1 MALRLLL
8 SNRIITAQR
17 FSFLRFSRCYTPLT
31 FEHRSIIPSNSIS
44 TSSIYCHQHKSNTS
58 LLSTHRTYFLSS
70 KLASSSSPPNSK
82 DGNAPPSSPSDGSS
96 SSSFSSSNDG
106 RNQNNDDDDGG
117 DGGSEHTHNTVPV
130 VIQAGNPLMP
140 VEVPENYPIVPL
152 IPVSRHPL
160 FPKFIKMLEITNKD
174 LMDLIRRK
182 VKLNQP
188 YAGIFLRKE
197 TSTTP
202 TDSKTPDSKTAE
214 SIKEKLTN
222 AITSDVIKNL
232 DEIYKIGSFVQIHEV
247 HDMGDRLRMIVMAH
261 RRIKIVG
268 IASDDSGTEDLDRR
282 RLQQKTN
289 GNRRRSRRKDDSVT
303 AEEISSEPISTSP
316 VSEEPIVVNKI
327 LLIDTENVKHD
338 EYEQTPELKALTAEL
353 VKTIRDIVALNP
365 FYRESIAAL
374 IHSGQR
380 ADHPVYL
387 SDLGAALT
395 SAEGAEQQA
404 VMEEMNIPNRLM
416 LTLSLLKKELEMS
429 RLQQKIGKEVEEK
442 VNKQHRKFMLMEQLR
457 VIKKELGLE
466 KDDKEALN
474 DKFRTRLK
482 ELNIPVHVKTVIDEE
497 LERLN
502 VLEKHSAEFN
512 ICTNYLDWLTN
523 LPWGKTSEEKTDLEH
538 AQKVLDEDHH
548 GMEDIKKRILEF
560 IAVSHLKKSTHGKIL
575 CFYGPPGV
583 GKTSVAK
590 SIARALNREYFRF
603 SVGGMHD
610 TAEIKG
616 HRRTYV
622 GAMPG
627 KMIQCLKKTKTENPL
642 VLIDEIDKLG
652 HSGFH
657 GDPAAALLEM
667 LDPEQNANFLDHY
680 LDVTVDLSKVLF
692 ICTANVLDTIPEPL
706 KDRME
711 VIEVS
716 GYVAEEKLAIAK
728 NYLIPLASKQT
739 AVDNDNIEIKDTALM
754 HLIKAYCR
762 ESGVRNLQKHIDKI
776 FRKVAYKIVK
786 EGKKKIVV
794 DDGNLQEFVGKPVF
808 TTDRMYELTPPG
820 VSMGLAWTASGGSV
834 LFIESRFINPIEAL
848 DTSKT
853 IIKDDK
859 SSGLSGSLTLTGKL
873 GDVMKESCTIALTY
887 AKSFLQ
893 QIDPNNRSLRIGH
906 VHVHV
911 PEGATP
917 KDGPSAGCTIV
928 TALLSLGLNKPI
940 KQNVAMTGEVSL
952 TGRVLPVGGIKE
964 KVIAAKRA
972 NVHTVILPYE
982 NQKDYNDLQDFIKDG
997 LKVHFAKTYDDV
1009 FKIIF
1014 ADE

>member
-1 MALRLLL
+1 MALRVLL
-8 SNRIITAQR
+8 SNRIIISPPISVTR
-17 FSFLRFSRCYTPLT
+17 FCRYYTPLS
-31 FEHRSIIPSNSIS
+31 FEHRTAISPSLNGH
-44 TSSIYCHQHKSNTS
+44 SSLYCHRLQTKSPS
-58 LLSTHRTYFLSS
+58 LLSIHRTSFLPYKFSS
-70 KLASSSSPPNSK
+70 SSSSSSSDDKSPPSSSSPPN
-82 DGNAPPSSPSDGSS
+82 D

-106 RNQNNDDDDGG
+106 KSSNHDDDGG
-117 DGGSEHTHNTVPV
+117 NDNPDSKVTVVLQP
-130 VIQAGNPLMP
+130 GNPLMA
-140 VEVPENYPIVPL
+140 VEVPEKYPIVPL
-152 IPVSRHPL
+152 IPVSHHPL
-160 FPKFIKMLEITNKD
+160 FPKFIKMFEVTSKD
-174 LMDLIRRK
+174 LMELIRRK

-197 TSTTP
+197 TEKPVTPDVQTTKEKEKVFSTT
-202 TDSKTPDSKTAE
+202 
-214 SIKEKLTN
+214 
-222 AITSDVIKNL
+222 TSDAVKSL
-232 DEIYKIGSFVQIHEV
+232 DEVYQIGAFVQIQEV
-247 HDMGDRLRMIVMAH
+247 HDMGDRLRMIVKAH

-268 IASDDSGTEDLDRR
+268 LASDELEVEDVDRR
-282 RLQQKTN
+282 RSPQKAN
-289 GNRRRSRRKDDSVT
+289 GNRRRQKRKDET
-303 AEEISSEPISTSP
+303 PTTEEISSESTPPPAP
-316 VSEEPIVVNKI
+316 VSDEPIVVDRI
-327 LLIDTENVKHD
+327 LLVNTENVTHD
-338 EYEQTPELKALTAEL
+338 EYEQTAEVKALIAEL
-353 VKTIRDIVALNP
+353 VKTIRDLLVLNP
-365 FYRESIAAL
+365 FFRESLSAL
-374 IHSGQR
+374 LHSGDR
-380 ADHPVYL
+380 GDHPVYL
-387 SDLGAALT
+387 SDFGAALT
-395 SAEGAEQQA
+395 SAEGVEQQA
-404 VMEEMNIPNRLM
+404 VMEEMNISKRMM
-416 LTLSLLKKELEMS
+416 LALTYLKKELEIN
-429 RLQQKIGKEVEEK
+429 RLQKKISKEVEEK

-466 KDDKEALN
+466 KDDKEAMN

-482 ELNIPVHVKTVIDEE
+482 DLTIPPHVQTVIDEE

-523 LPWGKTSEEKTDLEH
+523 LPWGKISEEKTDLDH

-575 CFYGPPGV
+575 CFHGPPGV

-590 SIARALNREYFRF
+590 SIARALQREYFRF

-642 VLIDEIDKLG
+642 VLIDEIDKIG
-652 HSGFH
+652 RGGFH
-657 GDPAAALLEM
+657 GDPSAALLEM

-680 LDVTVDLSKVLF
+680 LDVPIDLSKVLF
-692 ICTANVLDTIPEPL
+692 ICTANVLDTIPDPL

-711 VIEVS
+711 LIEVS

-728 NYLIPLASKQT
+728 NYLIPSAVKQT
-739 AVDNDNIEIKDTALM
+739 AVKEENIDITDSALIR
-754 HLIKAYCR
+754 LIKAYCR
-762 ESGVRNLQKHIDKI
+762 ESGVRNLQKHVEKI
-776 FRKVAYKIVK
+776 FRKVAFKIVK
-786 EGKKKIVV
+786 GGESKIVV
-794 DDGNLQEFVGKPVF
+794 DDGNLEEFVGKPIF
-808 TTDRMYELTPPG
+808 TSDRMYELTPPG

-834 LFIESRFINPIEAL
+834 LFIESRLINPIEAL
-848 DTSKT
+848 NTSST
-853 IIKDDK
+853 AAKDEK
-859 SSGLSGSLTLTGKL
+859 SNASTGSLTLTGKL
-873 GDVMKESCTIALTY
+873 GDVMKESCKIALTY

-893 QIDPNNRSLRIGH
+893 QIDSNNRSLRVGH
-906 VHVHV
+906 IHVHV

-964 KVIAAKRA
+964 KVIAAKRV

-982 NQKDYNDLQDFIKDG
+982 NQKDFNDLPDFIKDG
-997 LKVHFAKTYDDV
+997 LIVHFAKTYDDV
-1009 FKIIF
+1009 YQIVF
-1014 ADE
+1014 DEK

>member
-1 MALRLLL
+1 M
-8 SNRIITAQR
+8 S
-17 FSFLRFSRCYTPLT
+17 
-31 FEHRSIIPSNSIS
+31 
-44 TSSIYCHQHKSNTS
+44 
-58 LLSTHRTYFLSS
+58 
-70 KLASSSSPPNSK
+70 
-82 DGNAPPSSPSDGSS
+82 
-96 SSSFSSSNDG
+96 
-106 RNQNNDDDDGG
+106 
-117 DGGSEHTHNTVPV
+117 
-130 VIQAGNPLMP
+130 
-140 VEVPENYPIVPL
+140 VEIPENYPIVPL
-152 IPVSRHPL
+152 IPVTRHPL

-174 LMDLIRRK
+174 LMELIRRK

-197 TSTTP
+197 SSTASSS
-202 TDSKTPDSKTAE
+202 TDKSSMSDAE
-214 SIKEKLTN
+214 KEKEKMMGSVS
-222 AITSDVIKNL
+222 SDVIKNL
-232 DEIYKIGSFVQIHEV
+232 DDIYPIGAFVQIHEV

-268 IASDDSGTEDLDRR
+268 LAPDDFGYDEVDRR
-282 RLQQKTN
+282 RPPTQQKIN
-289 GNRRRSRRKDDSVT
+289 GNRRRTRRKDETSTVEETIPNETTTPPPPPSV
-303 AEEISSEPISTSP
+303 
-316 VSEEPIVVNKI
+316 EEPVVVNKI
-327 LLIDTENVKHD
+327 LMVNTENVKHD

-395 SAEGAEQQA
+395 SAEGHEQQA
-404 VMEEMNIPNRLM
+404 VMEEMNIPKRLM

-457 VIKKELGLE
+457 AIKKELGLE
-466 KDDKEALN
+466 KDDKEAMN
-474 DKFRTRLK
+474 DKFRSRLK
-482 ELNIPVHVKTVIDEE
+482 ELNIPAHVKTVIDEE
-497 LERLN
+497 FDRLN

-512 ICTNYLDWLTN
+512 ICTNYLDWLTS
-523 LPWGKTSEEKTDLEH
+523 LPWGKTSEEKFDLEH

-548 GMEDIKKRILEF
+548 GMEDVKKRILEF
-560 IAVSHLKKSTHGKIL
+560 IAVSQLKKSTHGKIL

-642 VLIDEIDKLG
+642 VLIDEIDKIG
-652 HSGFH
+652 RGGFH
-657 GDPAAALLEM
+657 GDPSAALLEM

-680 LDVTVDLSKVLF
+680 LDVPVDLSKVLF
-692 ICTANVLDTIPEPL
+692 ICTANVLDTIPDPL
-706 KDRME
+706 RDRME
-711 VIEVS
+711 IIEVS

-728 NYLIPLASKQT
+728 NYLIPFCVKQT
-739 AVDNDNIEIKDTALM
+739 AVSRENIEITDNALLR
-754 HLIKAYCR
+754 LIRAYCR
-762 ESGVRNLQKHIDKI
+762 ESGVRNLQKHVEKI
-776 FRKVAYKIVK
+776 FRKVAFKLVK
-786 EGKKKIVV
+786 EGEKKILV
-794 DDGNLQEFVGKPVF
+794 DDGNLQEFVGKPIY
-808 TTDRMYELTPPG
+808 TSDRMYELTPPG
-820 VSMGLAWTASGGSV
+820 VSMGLAWTANGGSV
-834 LFIESRFINPIEAL
+834 LFIESTFVNPIEAL
-848 DTSKT
+848 DTSG
-853 IIKDDK
+853 KDEK
-859 SSGLSGSLTLTGKL
+859 NSRGTTGNLTLTGKL
-873 GDVMKESCTIALTY
+873 GDVMKESCTIAMTY
-887 AKSFLQ
+887 AKSYLQ
-893 QIDPNNRSLRIGH
+893 RIDLNNQALRIGH
-906 VHVHV
+906 VHIHV

-972 NVHTVILPYE
+972 NVHTVILPFE

-997 LKVHFAKTYDDV
+997 LTVHFAKTYDDV
-1009 FKIIF
+1009 YKIIF
-1014 ADE
+1014 AD

>member
-8 SNRIITAQR
+8 SNRLTIPQR
-17 FSFLRFSRCYTPLT
+17 NSWTRFSRYYTPLA
-31 FEHRSIIPSNSIS
+31 FEYRSITPTN
-44 TSSIYCHQHKSNTS
+44 SSIYSHQHRYRTS
-58 LLSTHRTYFLSS
+58 LLSTHRQYHLSF
-70 KLASSSSPPNSK
+70 KFASSSNPSGSK
-82 DGNAPPSSPSDGSS
+82 DGNAPSSSPSSSDG

-106 RNQNNDDDDGG
+106 KNRNNDDDDDA
-117 DGGSEHTHNTVPV
+117 DGIHEPTDNTVPV

-140 VEVPENYPIVPL
+140 VDVPENYPIVPL

-174 LMDLIRRK
+174 LIELIRRK

-197 TSTTP
+197 TSTADEKSSTSEP
-202 TDSKTPDSKTAE
+202 KTPESLKDKLMKTVTA
-214 SIKEKLTN
+214 
-222 AITSDVIKNL
+222 DVVKNL

-268 IASDDSGTEDLDRR
+268 IAPDDVAIEDVDRR
-282 RLQQKTN
+282 RAQSKSN
-289 GNRRRSRRKDDSVT
+289 GNRRRPRRKDDSVI
-303 AEEISSEPISTSP
+303 AEETSAEPSP
-316 VSEEPIVVNKI
+316 PSPTDKQEPVVVNKI
-327 LLIDTENVKHD
+327 LMIDTENVTHD
-338 EYEQTPELKALTAEL
+338 DYEQTPELKAITAEL

-395 SAEGAEQQA
+395 SAEGEEQQA
-404 VMEEMNIPNRLM
+404 IMEEMNIPNRLM
-416 LTLSLLKKELEMS
+416 LTLNLLKKELEMS

-466 KDDKEALN
+466 KDDKEAMN
-474 DKFRTRLK
+474 DKFLTRLK
-482 ELNIPVHVKTVIDEE
+482 ELTIPPHVKIVIDEE
-497 LERLN
+497 LDRLN

-523 LPWGKTSEEKTDLEH
+523 IPWGKISEEKTDLDR
-538 AQKVLDEDHH
+538 AQIILDEDHH

-642 VLIDEIDKLG
+642 VLIDEIDKIG
-652 HSGFH
+652 RGGFH
-657 GDPAAALLEM
+657 GDPSAALLEM

-680 LDVTVDLSKVLF
+680 LDVPIDLSKVLF

-706 KDRME
+706 RDRME

-716 GYVAEEKLAIAK
+716 GYVAEEKLAIAN
-728 NYLIPLASKQT
+728 NYLIPQASKQT
-739 AVDNDNIEIKDTALM
+739 AIKSDIIEITDKALIY
-754 HLIKAYCR
+754 LIKAYCR
-762 ESGVRNLQKHIDKI
+762 ESGVRNLQKHIEKI
-776 FRKVAYKIVK
+776 FRKVAFKVVK
-786 EGKKKIVV
+786 EGEKKMII
-794 DDGNLQEFVGKPVF
+794 DEGNLHEFVGKPVY
-808 TTDRMYELTPPG
+808 TSDRMYELTPPG
-820 VSMGLAWTASGGSV
+820 VSMGLAWTANGGSV
-834 LFIESRFINPIEAL
+834 LFIESRFTNPIDAF
-848 DTSKT
+848 DTSSSDK
-853 IIKDDK
+853 KDDK
-859 SSGLSGSLTLTGKL
+859 TSGASGSLILTGKL

-893 QIDPNNRSLRIGH
+893 QLDPKNRSLRVGH
-906 VHVHV
+906 IHVHV

-940 KQNVAMTGEVSL
+940 RQDVAMTGEVSL

-997 LKVHFAKTYDDV
+997 LIVHFAKTYADV
-1009 FKIIF
+1009 YKIIF
-1014 ADE
+1014 DDQ

>member
-8 SNRIITAQR
+8 SNRIILPQR
-17 FSFLRFSRCYTPLT
+17 ISFIRFSRYYTPLT
-31 FEHRSIIPSNSIS
+31 FEHHSISSSNSIS
-44 TSSIYCHQHKSNTS
+44 NSSIYCHQHKTNSS

-70 KLASSSSPPNSK
+70 KLASFSSNSSNSK
-82 DGNAPPSSPSDGSS
+82 DGNTPPSPPSDGNSSSSS
-96 SSSFSSSNDG
+96 SSSFSNDG
-106 RNQNNDDDDGG
+106 KNQNGDDSS
-117 DGGSEHTHNTVPV
+117 DGGSDPTQNTVPV

-140 VEVPENYPIVPL
+140 VEVPEHYPIVPL

-197 TSTTP
+197 ASTTSS
-202 TDSKTPDSKTAE
+202 TDSKTVET
-214 SIKEKLTN
+214 IKEKLASTV
-222 AITSDVIKNL
+222 TSDIIKNL
-232 DEIYKIGSFVQIHEV
+232 DEIYRIGSFVQIHEV

-261 RRIKIVG
+261 RRIRIVG
-268 IASDDSGTEDLDRR
+268 IASDDSGIEDLDRR
-282 RLQQKTN
+282 RLQQKSN
-289 GNRRRSRRKDDSVT
+289 GNRRRSRRKDDSAMV
-303 AEEISSEPISTSP
+303 EETSP
-316 VSEEPIVVNKI
+316 EPVSPSSTGEEPIVVNKI
-327 LLIDTENVKHD
+327 LLVDTENVTHD
-338 EYEQTPELKALTAEL
+338 DYEQTPELKALTAEL

-395 SAEGAEQQA
+395 SAEGPEQQA

-416 LTLSLLKKELEMS
+416 LTLNLLKKELEMS

-466 KDDKEALN
+466 KDDKEAMN

-482 ELNIPVHVKTVIDEE
+482 DLNVPAHVKIVIDEE

-523 LPWGKTSEEKTDLEH
+523 LPWGKISEDKTDLDY

-575 CFYGPPGV
+575 CFHGPPGV

-590 SIARALNREYFRF
+590 SIARALDRQYFRF

-652 HSGFH
+652 RGGFH
-657 GDPAAALLEM
+657 GDPSAALLEM
-667 LDPEQNANFLDHY
+667 LDPEQNAYFLDHY
-680 LDVTVDLSKVLF
+680 LDVSVDLSKVLF
-692 ICTANVLDTIPEPL
+692 ICTANVLHTIPEPL
-706 KDRME
+706 RDRME

-728 NYLIPLASKQT
+728 NYLIPIASKQT
-739 AVDNDNIEIKDTALM
+739 AVKDDAIEIKDSALM
-754 HLIKAYCR
+754 QLIKAYCR
-762 ESGVRNLQKHIDKI
+762 ESGVRNLQKHIEKI
-776 FRKVAYKIVK
+776 FRKVAFKIVK
-786 EGKKKIVV
+786 EGGNKVVV
-794 DDGNLQEFVGKPVF
+794 DDGNLQEFVGKPVY

-834 LFIESRFINPIEAL
+834 IFIESRLINPIEAL
-848 DTSKT
+848 DTST
-853 IIKDDK
+853 TTIKDDK
-859 SSGLSGSLTLTGKL
+859 NSRLNGSLTLTGKL
-873 GDVMKESCTIALTY
+873 GDVMKESCTIASTY

-893 QIDPNNRSLRIGH
+893 QIDPNNRALRIGH
-906 VHVHV
+906 IHIHI

-928 TALLSLGLNKPI
+928 TALLSLGLNKPL

-952 TGRVLPVGGIKE
+952 TGRILPVGGIKE

-972 NVHTVILPYE
+972 NVHTVILPHE

-997 LKVHFAKTYDDV
+997 LTIHFAKTYDEVYKIV
-1009 FKIIF
+1009 F
-1014 ADE
+1014 DDQ

>member
-8 SNRIITAQR
+8 SNRMIIPQR
-17 FSFLRFSRCYTPLT
+17 ISFLRFSRCYTPLT
-31 FEHRSIIPSNSIS
+31 YEHRSIILPNSIS
-44 TSSIYCHQHKSNTS
+44 NSSIYCHQPKINTS

-70 KLASSSSPPNSK
+70 KFASSSSNPPNSK
-82 DGNAPPSSPSDGSS
+82 DGNAPPSSPSDGNS
-96 SSSFSSSNDG
+96 SSSFQSSNDG
-106 RNQNNDDDDGG
+106 RSQNNDDDDGG
-117 DGGSEHTHNTVPV
+117 GGDAGNEHTHNTVPV

-140 VEVPENYPIVPL
+140 VEVPEHYPIVPL

-197 TSTTP
+197 TL
-202 TDSKTPDSKTAE
+202 TDSKSPEPKTAE
-214 SIKEKLTN
+214 AIKEKLSNT
-222 AITSDVIKNL
+222 ITSDIIKNL

-268 IASDDSGTEDLDRR
+268 IASDDSGTDDLDRR

-289 GNRRRSRRKDDSVT
+289 GNRRRSRRKDDSVVV
-303 AEEISSEPISTSP
+303 EETSSESPSTPST
-316 VSEEPIVVNKI
+316 SEEPIVVNKI
-327 LLIDTENVKHD
+327 LLVDTENVKHD

-416 LTLSLLKKELEMS
+416 LTLNLLKKELEMS

-466 KDDKEALN
+466 KDDKEAMN

-482 ELNIPVHVKTVIDEE
+482 DLNVPVHVKTVIDEE

-512 ICTNYLDWLTN
+512 ICSNYLDWLTS
-523 LPWGKTSEEKTDLEH
+523 LPWGKTSEEKIDLDH

-583 GKTSVAK
+583 GKTSVAR

-642 VLIDEIDKLG
+642 VLIDEIDKL
-652 HSGFH
+652 SRAGFH

-680 LDVTVDLSKVLF
+680 LDVPVDLSKVLF
-692 ICTANVLDTIPEPL
+692 ICTANVLDTIPDPL

-728 NYLIPLASKQT
+728 NYLIPMATKQT
-739 AVDNDNIEIKDTALM
+739 GVKNDAIEIKDSALM
-754 HLIKAYCR
+754 YLIKAYCR
-762 ESGVRNLQKHIDKI
+762 ESGVRNLQKHIEKI

-786 EGKKKIVV
+786 EGDRKIVV
-794 DDGNLQEFVGKPVF
+794 DDGNLQEFVGKPVY

-834 LFIESRFINPIEAL
+834 LFIESRLINPIETL
-848 DTSKT
+848 DPSNTT
-853 IIKDDK
+853 TKDDK
-859 SSGLSGSLTLTGKL
+859 SSGSTGSLTLTGKL
-873 GDVMKESCTIALTY
+873 GDIMKESCTIALTY

-893 QIDPNNRSLRIGH
+893 QIDPNNRSLRIGQIH
-906 VHVHV
+906 IHV

-952 TGRVLPVGGIKE
+952 TGRILPVGGIKE

-972 NVHTVILPYE
+972 NVHTVILPFE

-997 LKVHFAKTYDDV
+997 LNVHFAKTYDDV
-1009 FKIIF
+1009 YKIVF
-1014 ADE
+1014 DEQ

>member
-1 MALRLLL
+1 M
-8 SNRIITAQR
+8 S
-17 FSFLRFSRCYTPLT
+17 
-31 FEHRSIIPSNSIS
+31 
-44 TSSIYCHQHKSNTS
+44 
-58 LLSTHRTYFLSS
+58 
-70 KLASSSSPPNSK
+70 
-82 DGNAPPSSPSDGSS
+82 
-96 SSSFSSSNDG
+96 
-106 RNQNNDDDDGG
+106 
-117 DGGSEHTHNTVPV
+117 
-130 VIQAGNPLMP
+130 
-140 VEVPENYPIVPL
+140 VEIPENYPIVPL
-152 IPVSRHPL
+152 IPVTRHPL

-174 LMDLIRRK
+174 LMELIRRK

-197 TSTTP
+197 SSTASSS
-202 TDSKTPDSKTAE
+202 TDKSSMSDAE
-214 SIKEKLTN
+214 KEKEKMMGSVS
-222 AITSDVIKNL
+222 SDVIKNL
-232 DEIYKIGSFVQIHEV
+232 DDIYPIGAFVQIHEV

-268 IASDDSGTEDLDRR
+268 LAPDDFGYDEVDRR
-282 RLQQKTN
+282 RPPTQQKIN
-289 GNRRRSRRKDDSVT
+289 GNRRRTRRKDETSTVEETIPNETTTPPPPPSV
-303 AEEISSEPISTSP
+303 
-316 VSEEPIVVNKI
+316 EEPVVVNKI
-327 LLIDTENVKHD
+327 LMVNTENVKHD

-395 SAEGAEQQA
+395 SAEGHEQQA
-404 VMEEMNIPNRLM
+404 VMEEMNIPKRLM

-457 VIKKELGLE
+457 AIKKELGLE
-466 KDDKEALN
+466 KDDKEAMN
-474 DKFRTRLK
+474 DKFRSRLK
-482 ELNIPVHVKTVIDEE
+482 ELNIPAHVKTVIDEE
-497 LERLN
+497 FDRLN

-512 ICTNYLDWLTN
+512 ICTNYLDWLTS
-523 LPWGKTSEEKTDLEH
+523 LPWGKTSEEKFDLEH

-548 GMEDIKKRILEF
+548 GMEDVKKRILEF
-560 IAVSHLKKSTHGKIL
+560 IAVSQLKKSTHGKIL

-642 VLIDEIDKLG
+642 VLIDEIDKIG
-652 HSGFH
+652 RGGFH
-657 GDPAAALLEM
+657 GDPSAALLEM

-680 LDVTVDLSKVLF
+680 LDVPVDLSKVLF
-692 ICTANVLDTIPEPL
+692 ICTANVLDTIPDPL
-706 KDRME
+706 RDRME
-711 VIEVS
+711 IIEVS

-728 NYLIPLASKQT
+728 NYLIPFCVKQT
-739 AVDNDNIEIKDTALM
+739 AVSRENIEITDNALLR
-754 HLIKAYCR
+754 LIRAYCR
-762 ESGVRNLQKHIDKI
+762 ESGVRNLQKHVEKI
-776 FRKVAYKIVK
+776 FRKVAFKLVK
-786 EGKKKIVV
+786 EGEKKILV
-794 DDGNLQEFVGKPVF
+794 DDGNLQEFVGKPIY
-808 TTDRMYELTPPG
+808 TSDRMYELTPPG
-820 VSMGLAWTASGGSV
+820 VSMGLAWTANGGSV
-834 LFIESRFINPIEAL
+834 LFIESSFVNPIEAL
-848 DTSKT
+848 DTSG
-853 IIKDDK
+853 KDEK
-859 SSGLSGSLTLTGKL
+859 NSRGTTGSLTLTGKL
-873 GDVMKESCTIALTY
+873 GDVMKESCTIAMTY
-887 AKSFLQ
+887 AKSYLQ
-893 QIDPNNRSLRIGH
+893 RIDLNNQALRIGH
-906 VHVHV
+906 VHIHV

-972 NVHTVILPYE
+972 NVHTVILPFE

-997 LKVHFAKTYDDV
+997 LTVHFAKTYDDV
-1009 FKIIF
+1009 YKIIF
-1014 ADE
+1014 AD